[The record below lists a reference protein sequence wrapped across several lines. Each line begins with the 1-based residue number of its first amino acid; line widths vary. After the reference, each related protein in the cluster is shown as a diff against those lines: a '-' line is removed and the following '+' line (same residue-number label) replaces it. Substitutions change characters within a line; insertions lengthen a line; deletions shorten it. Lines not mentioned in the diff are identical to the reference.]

1 MEMRSKFGKNLELRK
16 YRNVYEDTDSGFQSW
31 LNLWMHWKG
40 SVVKLLWVD
49 LLLFVIAYFSL
60 SFLYWHVLLFDD
72 TSAQYF
78 EMICIYCE
86 R

>member
-40 SVVKLLWVD
+40 SVVKLLWAD

-60 SFLYWHVLLFDD
+60 SILYWHVLLYDD

-86 R
+86 K

>member
-1 MEMRSKFGKNLELRK
+1 MEMRSKFGKNLKLHK
-16 YRNVYEDTDSGFQSW
+16 YRNVYEDTESGFQSW

-40 SVVKLLWVD
+40 SVIKLLWAD

-60 SFLYWHVLLFDD
+60 SILYWHVLLYDD
-72 TSAQYF
+72 TSTQYF